1 MLSIHR
7 LVPIREQD
15 PETLAE
21 VGIVLVDRG
30 YESAD
35 DYFEQILNQYPKRFE
50 RAAAYYGKAKLAAK
64 NERLDEARRWLIRFL
79 EETPTHS
86 LAAEARLLAADILT
100 RQGVYT
106 AARKALDEILQI
118 KEMRGRPHA
127 RALAGLARIETEQD
141 HAKRAIPYWQRIY
154 TLYRAY
160 TELVVEAYWESAQ
173 LFEEIDDPIAARNT
187 LAELSVSHEK
197 AENLFIE
204 NLEAEENSV
213 SQWVTYL
220 NVVASVAPMIGLLGT
235 VSGMISA
242 FQTIG
247 RGGMGRPELLAG
259 DIGEA
264 LITTATGLVIGI
276 PAMIAYFVLK
286 NRLNTAMIA
295 TAQAGSEVLDAKEE
309 KAYTSSS

>member
-1 MLSIHR
+1 MNMTKRSPNFLKYACLLLIP
-7 LVPIREQD
+7 V
-15 PETLAE
+15 LAQAQE
-21 VGIVLVDRG
+21 ATTD
-30 YESAD
+30 ESMSLWGLIQQGGWAM
-35 DYFEQILNQYPKRFE
+35 YPLG
-50 RAAAYYGKAKLAAK
+50 AC
-64 NERLDEARRWLIRFL
+64 
-79 EETPTHS
+79 S
-86 LAAEARLLAADILT
+86 LAMFFLIFYSWKETSR
-100 RQGVYT
+100 RKFYT
-106 AARKALDEILQI
+106 AAQVQAASQAVASRDFTRGETALTESNTLL
-118 KEMRGRPHA
+118 G
-127 RALAGLARIETEQD
+127 RALSPALAKLGSSQ
-141 HAKRAIPYWQRIY
+141 
-154 TLYRAY
+154 
-160 TELVVEAYWESAQ
+160 
-173 LFEEIDDPIAARNT
+173 
-187 LAELSVSHEK
+187 EK

-204 NLEAEENSV
+204 NLEAEENAV

-295 TAQAGSEVLDAKEE
+295 TAQAGTEVLEADTATNGESKT
-309 KAYTSSS
+309 K

>member
-1 MLSIHR
+1 MTMKNRRNLNSRTEFTPRVESTLTRSELRHTPSPASR
-7 LVPIREQD
+7 LGIYLCAILLPAIAQAQD
-15 PETLAE
+15 TAE
-21 VGIVLVDRG
+21 AV
-30 YESAD
+30 AD
-35 DYFEQILNQYPKRFE
+35 DSLSLWGLIQQGGWAMYPLG
-50 RAAAYYGKAKLAAK
+50 AC
-64 NERLDEARRWLIRFL
+64 
-79 EETPTHS
+79 S
-86 LAAEARLLAADILT
+86 LAMFFLIFYSWKETGRGKFFTSAQVDAASRAI
-100 RQGVYT
+100 
-106 AARKALDEILQI
+106 AARDFIQGQTAINETNTLL
-118 KEMRGRPHA
+118 G
-127 RALAGLARIETEQD
+127 RALAPALA
-141 HAKRAIPYWQRIY
+141 K
-154 TLYRAY
+154 
-160 TELVVEAYWESAQ
+160 
-173 LFEEIDDPIAARNT
+173 
-187 LAELSVSHEK
+187 LSVSHEK